1 MKGVGTSKK
10 SVGVDFGVV
19 CHTIK
24 HTSVKHTLR
33 CLHIMHLVCCV
44 GQSVCATSHLL
55 YVQPRHVAAGYAT
68 PAVRTQ
74 REPEMHLLAMR
85 CKEMYGGP
93 KKTHDRGFLELSV
106 KPLRERKA
114 ASLVN

>member
-1 MKGVGTSKK
+1 MGTSKK
-10 SVGVDFGVV
+10 CVGVDFGVV

-33 CLHIMHLVCCV
+33 CLHIMHLVRCV

-68 PAVRTQ
+68 PAVRPQKGNRNAFACHAVQ
-74 REPEMHLLAMR
+74 RDVWR
-85 CKEMYGGP
+85 T
-93 KKTHDRGFLELSV
+93 KKPTHDRGFLELSV